1 MQLFPPTNLLIDELQ
16 QIKLQCASH
25 ALMQRTSQNLAEV
38 QPLCDYEFIC
48 HQLLLVSEYKN
59 LIANG
64 DQFPSDNYI
73 DIQRELKLLEL
84 ENATLSATQVLN
96 IAAIT
101 ATCRDIFHFFSSVK
115 NTYGTLATLI
125 ENSRFEK
132 EIIEII
138 FNVFDT
144 HGIIKSNATPELAS
158 IRRNLAKKR
167 SEAEHQFITLLGK
180 YRKAGYISETEESM
194 RNGRRVIAIHAEHK
208 RVVPGIIHDTSTT
221 GKTVYLE
228 AEQLIP
234 INNAITGLEE
244 EERHEIQRILKAL
257 TKQLQGFRFRIAE
270 YYHLLLQFDFIQ
282 AKARYA
288 LDTNA
293 IMPTIVNDAQI
304 DVKQAVHP
312 LLYLQNKKLK
322 KPTIPFSLYL
332 KNKNRILV
340 ISGPNAGGKTVCMK
354 TVALLQLML
363 QSGFLVSCVAESSF
377 GFFSKL
383 MIDIGDSQSI
393 EYELSTYS
401 SRLQKMRDFLQHS
414 DANSLFIIDE
424 LGTGTDPQ
432 LGGAL
437 AEAIL
442 EKLNEQKCIGIVTT
456 HFLNLKILADKTE
469 GLINGNMLFD
479 PEKLE
484 PRYKLTVGKPGS
496 SYTFLV
502 AERSGL
508 DKNII
513 ENARKKV
520 PKQQVLLENMLREV
534 EEQKNYVERKVKEI
548 ANAEKALDELLD
560 KYNKLHA
567 QGETGRKQFEQ
578 RIKETE
584 LMLVKKFDAQ
594 LAKFVNEW
602 KSTKDKKVVL
612 QKYQQ
617 LFGHQKKEIKK
628 TESKVE
634 AALNKKYL
642 EMLKPGLRVLLK
654 GGKVAGSIESIE
666 GNKVVVI
673 FNGFKTSCLAQN
685 LIPESEAKA
694 LGKGKN

>member
-1 MQLFPPTNLLIDELQ
+1 M
-16 QIKLQCASH
+16 S
-25 ALMQRTSQNLAEV
+25 
-38 QPLCDYEFIC
+38 
-48 HQLLLVSEYKN
+48 
-59 LIANG
+59 
-64 DQFPSDNYI
+64 
-73 DIQRELKLLEL
+73 
-84 ENATLSATQVLN
+84 
-96 IAAIT
+96 
-101 ATCRDIFHFFSSVK
+101 
-115 NTYGTLATLI
+115 
-125 ENSRFEK
+125 
-132 EIIEII
+132 
-138 FNVFDT
+138 
-144 HGIIKSNATPELAS
+144 
-158 IRRNLAKKR
+158 KKR
-167 SEAEHQFITLLGK
+167 SEGEHQFITLLGK
-180 YRKAGYISETEESM
+180 YRKAGYTSETEESM
-194 RNGRRVIAIHAEHK
+194 RNGRRVIAIYVEYK
-208 RVVPGIIHDTSTT
+208 RIIPGIIHDTSTT

-244 EERHEIQRILKAL
+244 EERHEIQRILKSL
-257 TKQLQGFRFRIAE
+257 TKELQGYRYRINE
-270 YYHLLLQFDFIQ
+270 YYNILLQFDFIQ

-288 LDTNA
+288 TDINA
-293 IMPTIVNDAQI
+293 SLPVIVNDPQI

-312 LLYLQNKKLK
+312 LLYWQNKKIK
-322 KPTIPFSLYL
+322 KQTIPFSLYL

-363 QSGFLVSCVAESSF
+363 QSGFLVSCEPESTF
-377 GFFSKL
+377 GIFSKL

-401 SRLQKMRDFLQHS
+401 SRLQKMRDFLQYA
-414 DANSLFIIDE
+414 DAGSLFIIDE

-442 EKLNEQKCIGIVTT
+442 EKLNEYKCIGIVTT

-508 DKNII
+508 DKIII
-513 ENARKKV
+513 ENARKKI
-520 PKQQVLLENMLREV
+520 PKQNVLLENMLREV
-534 EEQKNYVERKVKEI
+534 EEQKNYVDRKAKEI
-548 ANAEKALDELLD
+548 SDAEKALDELLE
-560 KYNKLHA
+560 KYNKLLE

-578 RIKETE
+578 RIKEAE
-584 LMLVKKFDAQ
+584 LTLVKKFDA
-594 LAKFVNEW
+594 LIVKFVNEW
-602 KSTKDKKVVL
+602 KSTKDKKAVL
-612 QKYQQ
+612 QKYQR
-617 LFGHQKKEIKK
+617 LFGQQKTEIKK
-628 TESKVE
+628 TETKAE
-634 AALNKKYL
+634 AVLNKKYL
-642 EMLKPGLRVLLK
+642 DMLKPGLRVLLK
-654 GGKVAGSIESIE
+654 GGRVAGTIESME

-685 LIPESEAKA
+685 LVPETEVNVS
-694 LGKGKN
+694 GKGKN